1 MLRWEH
7 VYWFYCCNRHQ
18 QNVLGM
24 QAQAIGQTIPDNL
37 SLFSPHLPLL
47 HAENNLKKNSY
58 YKLGIRGLHLFA
70 DVLPTIF
77 ASSLHVSCMDVFPR

>member
-24 QAQAIGQTIPDNL
+24 QAQAIGHPIPDNL
-37 SLFSPHLPLL
+37 SLFNPPLAYSL
-47 HAENNLKKNSY
+47 L
-58 YKLGIRGLHLFA
+58 
-70 DVLPTIF
+70 
-77 ASSLHVSCMDVFPR
+77 ASSLSSLFRLLKLNLPGVQNLIFHCTV